1 MHPPGDQGAQ
11 ESRVS
16 LECRV
21 MVRPQVPEDSPC
33 LEREAS
39 EQSNRLEVRPMKEMP
54 PGLDPAHF
62 LCSGSPCALFP

>member
-39 EQSNRLEVRPMKEMP
+39 EQSNRLEVRPMKEML
-54 PGLDPAHF
+54 PGLDTAHF